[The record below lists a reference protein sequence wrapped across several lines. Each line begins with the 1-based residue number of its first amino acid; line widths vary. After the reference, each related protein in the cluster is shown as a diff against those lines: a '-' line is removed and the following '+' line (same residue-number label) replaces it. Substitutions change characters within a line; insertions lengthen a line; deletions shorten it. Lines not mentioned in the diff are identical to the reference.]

1 MTNGMYI
8 LLFYLCMSLFITS
21 FAISSA
27 YISFGNTSPEN
38 YIEKI
43 YWRLDWKKIYWLL
56 IRLAPRNHPIHP
68 SLTCYFNF
76 ALQIINS
83 FKCRVWRA
91 VPTIWKRFNTFR
103 LAKFCSNHI
112 ILYFFPKMFF
122 HQMCAKSGKGWVI
135 GAAGGGNMKGVTSG
149 VGRCIVRFANH
160 LGNLTSR
167 CSVRSLVVLWRW
179 KMACVPFWFL
189 IQSASIHKMTLEQW
203 EGFVNGWKKTF
214 MYRCIDVLLSA
225 ARL

>member
-1 MTNGMYI
+1 MECTYY
-8 LLFYLCMSLFITS
+8 FMSLFITS

-27 YISFGNTSPEN
+27 YFSFGNTSPEN

-43 YWRLDWKKIYWLL
+43 YWRLDWKKKIYWLL

-135 GAAGGGNMKGVTSG
+135 GAAGGGQYE
-149 VGRCIVRFANH
+149 RCNQRGGSLYCKVRQP
-160 LGNLTSR
+160 LGE
-167 CSVRSLVVLWRW
+167 
-179 KMACVPFWFL
+179 P
-189 IQSASIHKMTLEQW
+189 
-203 EGFVNGWKKTF
+203 
-214 MYRCIDVLLSA
+214 D
-225 ARL
+225 